1 MLETLK
7 NKNIKL
13 IALDLDGTLFLPDG
27 TISER
32 NKKAIKAAADKGI
45 IVCLS
50 SGRPLSGL
58 PCEEAVMLGMR
69 YAITTNGSSVYD
81 MTDKSLLG
89 ENTMATEL
97 TLELLSSLKDY
108 EISRDMYISG
118 IAKSQGN
125 AETYL
130 AFLNKQPH
138 LTGGIKD
145 YLVRTRSF
153 VPSLYDYIKENSLT
167 PQKITLNFINEGEG
181 KFKDR
186 AEVEAILRARDDIT
200 VVSGGFGDLE
210 ITAKGIDKANGMRI
224 LCEKLNI
231 DKKNAMAIGDTENDL
246 AMILYSGAGVAMANS
261 EEIVLQNAEYVT
273 ASNLEDGVAQAIEMI
288 L

>member
-1 MLETLK
+1 MLEKLK
-7 NKNIKL
+7 DKKIKL

-58 PCEEAVMLGMR
+58 PCDEAVKLGMR

-89 ENTMATEL
+89 EDTMTTAL
-97 TLELLSSLKDY
+97 SLELMETLKDF
-108 EISRDMYISG
+108 EMSRDMYVNG
-118 IAKSQGN
+118 TAKSQGN
-125 AETYL
+125 AESYL
-130 AFLNKQPH
+130 AFLNKQSH
-138 LTGGIKD
+138 MTAGIKE

-153 VPSLYDYIKENSLT
+153 VPNLYDYIKENSLT
-167 PQKITLNFINEGEG
+167 PQKFTLNFVYEGNG

-186 AEVEAILRARDDIT
+186 AEVEAILRSRDDIT

-210 ITAKGIDKANGMRI
+210 ITAKDIDKANGIRI
-224 LCEKLNI
+224 LCEKLGI
-231 DKKNAMAIGDTENDL
+231 DKENTMAIGDTENDL
-246 AMILYSGAGVAMANS
+246 AMIMYSGAGVAMANS
-261 EEIVLQNAEYVT
+261 EEIVLQNAEFTT
-273 ASNLEDGVAQAIEMI
+273 ASNLEDGVALAIEMI